1 MGRRGGRAR
10 AKRLSAERRRQIA
23 SLGGR
28 ARHRSRLVAQRIV
41 DNLRYV
47 AAVLEL
53 RGGPRKVPMLM
64 LLGYSP
70 ELTQAAYR
78 IGDSVANVVTPLM
91 SYFVVIVT
99 FVQRYEPRAGI
110 GTVVALMLPY
120 SIAFYLAWV
129 GLLVVWMGFGWP
141 LGPGAPL
148 FVPVG

>member
-1 MGRRGGRAR
+1 V
-10 AKRLSAERRRQIA
+10 
-23 SLGGR
+23 
-28 ARHRSRLVAQRIV
+28 LVAPV
-41 DNLRYV
+41 F
-47 AAVLEL
+47 
-53 RGGPRKVPMLM
+53 VPMLA

-91 SYFVVIVT
+91 SYFVVVVS

-120 SIAFYLAWV
+120 SIAFYLSWV
-129 GLLVVWMGFGWP
+129 GLLVAWMTFGWP

-148 FVPVG
+148 FVPAS